1 MMNDDQK
8 DEQKAASAA
17 KTGASDSKDVHR
29 LKLGGREFILVGT
42 AHISRQSAELVR
54 RVIEE
59 EKPDTVCVELDQ
71 RRYETISNPNQWEKL
86 NLLEVIKKKQL
97 PTLVVQLVL
106 ASYQKRM
113 GEQLGVLP
121 GTELLEATKAA
132 TENDI
137 PFELCDRDVGITLK
151 RAWRNTGFFKR
162 MWLLSSVLASI
173 FEPAEVSEEQ
183 IQEIKDQDALSEM
196 LKEIGEAAPTM
207 KGALIDE
214 RDEYMAEKIRA
225 AKGDRVVAVVGA
237 GHVQGM
243 IEHLRE
249 ERKADIGKL
258 EELPPPSHFWR
269 NFGIAI
275 PLVIIGSLVYI
286 GYTKGFDQAM
296 SNLWFWV
303 LVNSI
308 PTALGA
314 CIALAHPLVILAAFL
329 VAPFT
334 SLTPVVG
341 AGMITAFLQAW
352 LKPPRV
358 YELEQAGEDLTK
370 FTHWWTNRLLRVFL
384 TFFLPGF
391 LGAIATWVGVTKIL
405 NSAAG

>member
-1 MMNDDQK
+1 MNDDEK
-8 DEQKAASAA
+8 DAPKETPAEAAEAA
-17 KTGASDSKDVHR
+17 DSKDVHR
-29 LKLGGREFILVGT
+29 LKLKGREFVLVGT
-42 AHISRQSAELVR
+42 AHISRQSTELVR

-183 IQEIKDQDALSEM
+183 IQKIKDQDALSEM

-225 AKGDRVVAVVGA
+225 AKGDKVVAVVGA

-243 IEHLRE
+243 SEHLRE
-249 ERKADIGKL
+249 DRKADVEKL

-269 NFGIAI
+269 NVGIAI
-275 PLVIIGSLVYI
+275 PLLIIGSLVYI
-286 GYTKGFDQAM
+286 GRTKGFDKAM
-296 SNLWFWV
+296 DDLWFWV
-303 LVNSI
+303 WLNGSL
-308 PTALGA
+308 TALGA
-314 CIALAHPLVILAAFL
+314 CLALAHPLVILAAFV

-341 AGMITAFLQAW
+341 AGMVTAFLQAW

-391 LGAIATWVGVTKIL
+391 LGALATWGGLTKIL

>member
-1 MMNDDQK
+1 
-8 DEQKAASAA
+8 
-17 KTGASDSKDVHR
+17 
-29 LKLGGREFILVGT
+29 
-42 AHISRQSAELVR
+42 
-54 RVIEE
+54 
-59 EKPDTVCVELDQ
+59 
-71 RRYETISNPNQWEKL
+71 
-86 NLLEVIKKKQL
+86 
-97 PTLVVQLVL
+97 
-106 ASYQKRM
+106 
-113 GEQLGVLP
+113 
-121 GTELLEATKAA
+121 
-132 TENDI
+132 
-137 PFELCDRDVGITLK
+137 
-151 RAWRNTGFFKR
+151 

>member
-1 MMNDDQK
+1 MSDADLETPK
-8 DEQKAASAA
+8 AETDAGSPDE
-17 KTGASDSKDVHR
+17 GDKDVHR

-42 AHISRQSAELVR
+42 AHISKKSTELVR
-54 RVIEE
+54 RVIET

-71 RRYETISNPNQWEKL
+71 RRYETISRPNQWEHL

-113 GEQLGVLP
+113 GEKLGVLP
-121 GTELLEATKAA
+121 GTELLEATKVAQ
-132 TENDI
+132 ENDI

-162 MWLLSSVLASI
+162 MWLLSSVFASV

-183 IQEIKDQDALSEM
+183 LQEIKDQDALSEM
-196 LKEIGEAAPTM
+196 LKEIGEFAPSM

-214 RDEYMAEKIRA
+214 RDAYMAEKIRA
-225 AKGDRVVAVVGA
+225 AKGDKVVAVVGA
-237 GHVQGM
+237 GHVSGM
-243 IEHLRE
+243 IERL
-249 ERKADIGKL
+249 KAESEADLEKL

-269 NFGIAI
+269 NVGIAI
-275 PLVIIGSLVYI
+275 PLAIIGSLVYI
-286 GYTKGFDQAM
+286 GRTKGFDEAM

-314 CIALAHPLVILAAFL
+314 CLALAHPLVILAAFV

-341 AGMITAFLQAW
+341 AGMVTAFLQAW

-358 YELEQAGEDLTK
+358 YEFEKAGEDLTK

-384 TFFLPGF
+384 TFFLPGL
-391 LGAIATWVGVTKIL
+391 LGAIATYVGVAKIL

>member
-1 MMNDDQK
+1 MNDDQNDVSK
-8 DEQKAASAA
+8 EPPAEKA
-17 KTGASDSKDVHR
+17 GASDSKDVHR
-29 LKLGGREFILVGT
+29 LQLGGREFILVGT

-243 IEHLRE
+243 IEHLQE
-249 ERKADIGKL
+249 ERKADVGKL

-269 NFGIAI
+269 NVGIVI

>member
-1 MMNDDQK
+1 MSDAKENEKTADSAPDSKPDQ
-8 DEQKAASAA
+8 
-17 KTGASDSKDVHR
+17 KDVHR
-29 LKLGGREFILVGT
+29 LKIGSREFVLVGT
-42 AHISRQSAELVR
+42 AHISKQSTELVR
-54 RVIEE
+54 QVIEE
-59 EKPDTVCVELDQ
+59 EKPDTVCVELDE

-106 ASYQKRM
+106 SSYQKRM
-113 GEQLGVLP
+113 GEQLGVMP

-132 TENDI
+132 KEHDI

-162 MWLLSSVLASI
+162 MWLLSSVIASV
-173 FEPAEVSEEQ
+173 FETEEVSEEQ
-183 IQEIKDQDALSEM
+183 INEIKDQDALSEM
-196 LKEIGEAAPTM
+196 LKEIGEAAPSM

-225 AKGDRVVAVVGA
+225 AKGEKVVAIVGA
-237 GHVQGM
+237 GHVRGM
-243 IEHLRE
+243 IEHLKE
-249 ERKADIGKL
+249 ETKTDIGKL

-269 NFGIAI
+269 NIGIVI
-275 PLVIIGSLVYI
+275 PLVIVGSLIYI
-286 GYTKGFDQAM
+286 GKTKGFDQAM

-308 PTALGA
+308 PTAFGA
-314 CIALAHPLVILAAFL
+314 CLALAHPLVILAAFV

-358 YELEQAGEDLTK
+358 YELEHAGEDLTK